1 MYRINKY
8 QFDTFKCQAELHKSN
23 YAVLSNEPDKGIKYA
38 PYANFSDEYNM
49 LKALSHSQIPRTY
62 DIGQGD
68 LYKDSKFLIKQNFIV
83 LQHIKGYDVVEYF
96 KEKDV
101 ENIKIID
108 EIIHLFISLCG
119 PLQYLHDNNYIHCDL
134 KPGHL
139 IIEQK
144 TGVLCLIDFELAI
157 SREEA
162 IKGISR
168 EYASPEQFR
177 MLDYLKTIPED
188 ANLKNIPANIL
199 LDGKTDLYS
208 AGLILYQLLTKNVWQ
223 TNKVLPGKINR
234 HIPKKV
240 EEIIINLLK
249 DTPSERISSAEEL
262 KKHLLNSMI

>member
-1 MYRINKY
+1 
-8 QFDTFKCQAELHKSN
+8 
-23 YAVLSNEPDKGIKYA
+23 
-38 PYANFSDEYNM
+38 
-49 LKALSHSQIPRTY
+49 
-62 DIGQGD
+62 
-68 LYKDSKFLIKQNFIV
+68 
-83 LQHIKGYDVVEYF
+83 
-96 KEKDV
+96 
-101 ENIKIID
+101 
-108 EIIHLFISLCG
+108 
-119 PLQYLHDNNYIHCDL
+119 
-134 KPGHL
+134 
-139 IIEQK
+139 
-144 TGVLCLIDFELAI
+144 VLCLIDFELAI